1 MIGGINY
8 KVTKLYKVEWV
19 GLEIWAFLSVAQH
32 YTQSI
37 SIYIQS
43 IKALNCQLAH
53 LMPWVV
59 SLDTLTFKR

>member
-32 YTQSI
+32 YTQLYTISNSI
-37 SIYIQS
+37 KTDISAYNLIQS
-43 IKALNCQLAH
+43 
-53 LMPWVV
+53 VV
-59 SLDTLTFKR
+59 